1 MCLCMFAVD
10 VHALLVLLM
19 CFYMFVV
26 EVHGIWSTT
35 KMHLVAGP
43 SAFWLL
49 RSLRARVL
57 SSRRGPCPYSTTSTT
72 WGGTVLSLFCEE
84 GVVVVCAFDV
94 VVVCCGK
101 EE

>member
-1 MCLCMFAVD
+1 MCFCLLLRCLCMFAVD

-43 SAFWLL
+43 SAFSNYLDLGSVYQPSAYYYYYYYYYDGFAEKGIVL
-49 RSLRARVL
+49 RRKGNR
-57 SSRRGPCPYSTTSTT
+57 Y
-72 WGGTVLSLFCEE
+72 
-84 GVVVVCAFDV
+84 
-94 VVVCCGK
+94 
-101 EE
+101 